1 MGRPRIL
8 VIDDETEFRQAIAQA
23 LTLDG
28 YDVETALDG
37 REGATLVCRH
47 PYDLIF
53 CDLRMPKVD
62 GRGLRGDPAAVS
74 PRAQAPG
81 VCDGPGALP
90 GLRAVPPRD
99 RDAGPAEAVHDSPA
113 PGRRGPDGRAGDSE
127 ASRDGERLP
136 SGRMTVTHT
145 DGQTDGQAVARSRL
159 SGRSAIAVAGERG
172 GREG

>member
-90 GLRAVPPRD
+90 GLRAVLHETGMPVLPKPFTIPQLR
-99 RDAGPAEAVHDSPA
+99 AV
-113 PGRRGPDGRAGDSE
+113 
-127 ASRDGERLP
+127 
-136 SGRMTVTHT
+136 
-145 DGQTDGQAVARSRL
+145 VARMVGPEILRRAETASVFL
-159 SGRSAIAVAGERG
+159 
-172 GREG
+172 RENDRHAH